1 MKASLAIPLTIVAMT
16 QHAAAAPCPSQG
28 VPGSDADRLNAMIY
42 RGTSGCEGC
51 SESVQVLLESAYPDI
66 NVTFA
71 GPDEDVQIN
80 AESLRQVDI
89 FVQPGGPDLEQA
101 WEEAEPYAAD
111 MRDFVARGGWYLGFC
126 LGAFLAGPDTGFGLI
141 PEGDKAA
148 REIERP
154 NAQVDDMED
163 TVIQVDWTFSTG
175 KKQGTTERERWLYF
189 QDGAAF
195 ILSDHSPTTV
205 LARYSQNGDVA
216 STLNAFG
223 QGWVANVGPHPE
235 ADQSWYDLEDVGN
248 PEGVRSDIG
257 IDFVRAALG
266 TASRNTHDKRMAKL
280 TAMRDLIAA
289 SED

>member
-1 MKASLAIPLTIVAMT
+1 MKASLAIPLTIVAMA

-28 VPGSDADRLNAMIY
+28 VPDSDADRLNAMIY

-89 FVQPGGPDLEQA
+89 FVQPGGPGTYRSAFPIQASHFSELTASFLDLEQA

-216 STLNAFG
+216 SALNAFG

-235 ADQSWYDLEDVGN
+235 ADQSWCTF
-248 PEGVRSDIG
+248 SDRIR
-257 IDFVRAALG
+257 D
-266 TASRNTHDKRMAKL
+266 T
-280 TAMRDLIAA
+280 RDLIT
-289 SED
+289 DQPYRRPRGR

>member
-1 MKASLAIPLTIVAMT
+1 MKASLAIPLTIVAMA
-16 QHAAAAPCPSQG
+16 QHAAAAPRPSQG
-28 VPGSDADRLNAMIY
+28 VPDSDVDRLNAMIY

-89 FVQPGGPDLEQA
+89 FVQPGGPGTYRSAFPIQASHFSELTASFLDLEQA

-154 NAQVDDMED
+154 NAQVDDIDD

-195 ILSDHSPTTV
+195 VLSDHSPTTV

-216 STLNAFG
+216 SALNAFG

-235 ADQSWYDLEDVGN
+235 ADQSWCTF
-248 PEGVRSDIG
+248 SDRIR
-257 IDFVRAALG
+257 D
-266 TASRNTHDKRMAKL
+266 T
-280 TAMRDLIAA
+280 RDLIT
-289 SED
+289 DQPYRRPRGR

>member
-1 MKASLAIPLTIVAMT
+1 MKASLAIPLTIVAMA

-28 VPGSDADRLNAMIY
+28 VPDSDADRLNAMIY

-89 FVQPGGPDLEQA
+89 FVQPGGPGTYRSAFPIQASHFSELTASFLDLEQA

-154 NAQVDDMED
+154 NAQVDDIDD

-235 ADQSWYDLEDVGN
+235 ADQSWCTF
-248 PEGVRSDIG
+248 SDRIR
-257 IDFVRAALG
+257 D
-266 TASRNTHDKRMAKL
+266 T
-280 TAMRDLIAA
+280 RDLIT
-289 SED
+289 DQPYRRPRGR

>member
-1 MKASLAIPLTIVAMT
+1 MKASLAIPLTIVAMA

-28 VPGSDADRLNAMIY
+28 VPDSDADRLNAMIY

-89 FVQPGGPDLEQA
+89 FVQPGGPGTYRSAFPIQASHFFELTASFLDLEQA

-154 NAQVDDMED
+154 NAQVDDIDD

-235 ADQSWYDLEDVGN
+235 ADQSWCTF
-248 PEGVRSDIG
+248 SDRIR
-257 IDFVRAALG
+257 D
-266 TASRNTHDKRMAKL
+266 T
-280 TAMRDLIAA
+280 RDLIT
-289 SED
+289 DQPYRRPRGR

>member
-1 MKASLAIPLTIVAMT
+1 MKASLAIPLTIVAMA
-16 QHAAAAPCPSQG
+16 QHAAAAPRPSQG
-28 VPGSDADRLNAMIY
+28 VPDSDVDRLNAMIY

-89 FVQPGGPDLEQA
+89 FVQPGGPGTYRSAFPIQASHFSELTASFLDLEQA

-154 NAQVDDMED
+154 NAQVDDIDD
-163 TVIQVDWTFSTG
+163 TVIQVDWTFSAG

-195 ILSDHSPTTV
+195 VLSDHSPTTV

-216 STLNAFG
+216 SALNAFG

-235 ADQSWYDLEDVGN
+235 ADQSWCTF
-248 PEGVRSDIG
+248 SDRIR
-257 IDFVRAALG
+257 D
-266 TASRNTHDKRMAKL
+266 T
-280 TAMRDLIAA
+280 RDLIT
-289 SED
+289 DQPYRRPRGR

>member
-1 MKASLAIPLTIVAMT
+1 MKASLAIPLTIVAMA

-28 VPGSDADRLNAMIY
+28 VPDSDADRLNAMIY

-80 AESLRQVDI
+80 AEILRQVDI
-89 FVQPGGPDLEQA
+89 FVQPGGPGTYRSAFPIQASHFSELTASFLDLEQA

-235 ADQSWYDLEDVGN
+235 ADQSWCTF
-248 PEGVRSDIG
+248 SDRIR
-257 IDFVRAALG
+257 D
-266 TASRNTHDKRMAKL
+266 T
-280 TAMRDLIAA
+280 RDLIT
-289 SED
+289 DQPYRRPRGR

>member
-1 MKASLAIPLTIVAMT
+1 MKASLAIPLTIVAMA

-28 VPGSDADRLNAMIY
+28 VPDSDVDRLNAMIY

-80 AESLRQVDI
+80 AESLHQVDI

-154 NAQVDDMED
+154 NAQVDDIDD

-195 ILSDHSPTTV
+195 VLSDHSPTTV

-235 ADQSWYDLEDVGN
+235 ADQSWCTF
-248 PEGVRSDIG
+248 SDRIR
-257 IDFVRAALG
+257 D
-266 TASRNTHDKRMAKL
+266 T
-280 TAMRDLIAA
+280 RDLIT
-289 SED
+289 DQPYRRPRGR

>member
-1 MKASLAIPLTIVAMT
+1 MKASLAIPLTIVAMA

-28 VPGSDADRLNAMIY
+28 VPDSDADRLNAMIY

-89 FVQPGGPDLEQA
+89 FVQPGGPGTYRSAFPIQASHFSELTASFLDLEQA

-154 NAQVDDMED
+154 NAQVDDIDD

-195 ILSDHSPTTV
+195 VLSDHSPTTV

-235 ADQSWYDLEDVGN
+235 ADQSWCTF
-248 PEGVRSDIG
+248 SDRIR
-257 IDFVRAALG
+257 D
-266 TASRNTHDKRMAKL
+266 T
-280 TAMRDLIAA
+280 RDLIT
-289 SED
+289 DQTYRRPRGR

>member
-1 MKASLAIPLTIVAMT
+1 MKASLAIPLTIVAMA
-16 QHAAAAPCPSQG
+16 QHAAAAPRPSQG
-28 VPGSDADRLNAMIY
+28 VPDSDVDRLNAMIY

-89 FVQPGGPDLEQA
+89 FVQPGGPGTYRSAFPIQASHFSELTASFLDLEQA

-126 LGAFLAGPDTGFGLI
+126 LGAFLAGPDTGFDLI

-154 NAQVDDMED
+154 NAQVDDIDD
-163 TVIQVDWTFSTG
+163 TVIQVDWTFSAG

-195 ILSDHSPTTV
+195 VLSDHSPTTV

-216 STLNAFG
+216 SALNAFG

-235 ADQSWYDLEDVGN
+235 ADQSWCTF
-248 PEGVRSDIG
+248 SDRIR
-257 IDFVRAALG
+257 D
-266 TASRNTHDKRMAKL
+266 T
-280 TAMRDLIAA
+280 RDLIT
-289 SED
+289 DQPYRRPRGR

>member
-1 MKASLAIPLTIVAMT
+1 MKASLAIPLTIVAMA

-28 VPGSDADRLNAMIY
+28 VPDSDVDRLNAMIY

-89 FVQPGGPDLEQA
+89 FVQPGGPGTCRSAFPIQASHFSELTASFLDLEQA

-154 NAQVDDMED
+154 NAQVDDIDD

-195 ILSDHSPTTV
+195 VLSDHSPTTV

-235 ADQSWYDLEDVGN
+235 ADQSWCTF
-248 PEGVRSDIG
+248 SDRIR
-257 IDFVRAALG
+257 D
-266 TASRNTHDKRMAKL
+266 T
-280 TAMRDLIAA
+280 RDLIT
-289 SED
+289 DQPYRRPRGR

>member
-1 MKASLAIPLTIVAMT
+1 MKASLAIHLTIVAMA
-16 QHAAAAPCPSQG
+16 QHVAAAPCPSQG
-28 VPGSDADRLNAMIY
+28 VPDSDADRLNAMIY

-89 FVQPGGPDLEQA
+89 FVQPGGPA

-163 TVIQVDWTFSTG
+163 TIIQVDWTFSTG

-216 STLNAFG
+216 STLNAF
-223 QGWVANVGPHPE
+223 
-235 ADQSWYDLEDVGN
+235 DDLEDVEN

>member
-1 MKASLAIPLTIVAMT
+1 MKASLAIPLTIVAMA

-28 VPGSDADRLNAMIY
+28 VPDSDVDRLNAMIY

-89 FVQPGGPDLEQA
+89 FVQPGGPGTYRSAFPIQASHFSELTASFLDLEQA

-154 NAQVDDMED
+154 NAQVDDIDD
-163 TVIQVDWTFSTG
+163 TVIQVDWTFSAG

-195 ILSDHSPTTV
+195 VLSDHSPTTV

-235 ADQSWYDLEDVGN
+235 ADQSWCTF
-248 PEGVRSDIG
+248 SDRIR
-257 IDFVRAALG
+257 D
-266 TASRNTHDKRMAKL
+266 T
-280 TAMRDLIAA
+280 RDLIT
-289 SED
+289 DQPYRRPRGR

>member
-1 MKASLAIPLTIVAMT
+1 MKASLAIPLTIVAMA

-28 VPGSDADRLNAMIY
+28 VPDSDADRLNAMIY

-89 FVQPGGPDLEQA
+89 FVQPGGPGTYRSAFPIQASHFSELTASFLDLEQA

-154 NAQVDDMED
+154 NAQVDDIDD

-195 ILSDHSPTTV
+195 VLSDHSPTTV

-235 ADQSWYDLEDVGN
+235 ADQSWCTF
-248 PEGVRSDIG
+248 SDRIR
-257 IDFVRAALG
+257 D
-266 TASRNTHDKRMAKL
+266 T
-280 TAMRDLIAA
+280 RDLIT
-289 SED
+289 DQPYRRPRGR

>member
-1 MKASLAIPLTIVAMT
+1 MKASLAIPLTIVAMA

-28 VPGSDADRLNAMIY
+28 VPDSDADRLNAMIY

-89 FVQPGGPDLEQA
+89 FVQPGGPGTYRSAFPIQASRFSELTASFLDLEQA

-148 REIERP
+148 KEIERP

-195 ILSDHSPTTV
+195 VLSDHSPTTV

-235 ADQSWYDLEDVGN
+235 ADQTWCTF
-248 PEGVRSDIG
+248 SDHIR
-257 IDFVRAALG
+257 D
-266 TASRNTHDKRMAKL
+266 T
-280 TAMRDLIAA
+280 RDLIA
-289 SED
+289 DQPYRRPRGR

>member
-101 WEEAEPYAAD
+101 WEEAEPHAC
-111 MRDFVARGGWYLGFC
+111 FVARGGWYLGFC

-235 ADQSWYDLEDVGN
+235 ADQNDLEDVEN